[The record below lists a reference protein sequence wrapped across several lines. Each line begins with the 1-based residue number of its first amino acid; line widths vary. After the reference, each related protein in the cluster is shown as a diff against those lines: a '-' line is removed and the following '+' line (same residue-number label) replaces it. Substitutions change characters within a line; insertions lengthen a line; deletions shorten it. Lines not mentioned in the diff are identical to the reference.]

1 VVLRGAIGLRGF
13 DGQRELSWST
23 SLDRGANQLTLP
35 VVAYGPGGGQ
45 LMVEVLSGSRRKTFL
60 VDVRTSVAAGAEG

>member
-1 VVLRGAIGLRGF
+1 
-13 DGQRELSWST
+13 LSWST